1 MNHSK
6 KKRLIDQSVDQ
17 STILILYQKIIK
29 KYLPVNWNGFEVFCP
44 WLHIEMPHSHWTM
57 TVFWRE
63 DVEPL
68 LHKVLQGL
76 RVKGGGRWAG
86 AVQTLVVLNINVHIG
101 NSAAGDGGIQTAA
114 LDTALSTDIRTA
126 KLGLNKHQNKLTI
139 KLENILSKRKSLD
152 TTQEAKI

>member
-1 MNHSK
+1 
-6 KKRLIDQSVDQ
+6 
-17 STILILYQKIIK
+17 
-29 KYLPVNWNGFEVFCP
+29 
-44 WLHIEMPHSHWTM
+44 M

-126 KLGLNKHQNKLTI
+126 KLGLNKHQNKLG
-139 KLENILSKRKSLD
+139 N
-152 TTQEAKI
+152 